1 MQYQNTNILI
11 GERVKLPT
19 KYGHFE
25 LIPFQE
31 KLNGLEHI
39 ALIKGDLIQ
48 NNATLTRIHSA
59 CATGDLFG
67 SLRCDCG
74 DQLIQTLKI
83 IEQNGNGIIVYL
95 QQEGRGIG
103 LMNKMKAYKLQEDGM
118 DTLEANLH
126 LGFAPD
132 EREYQIAAEILKHL
146 QVKNVHL
153 LTNNPDKISGLEQHE
168 INVEKRIP
176 LIIKPNPFNINY
188 LNTKEIRM
196 GHLLHKEKQEIIYY
210 DN

>member
-1 MQYQNTNILI
+1 MSTRDTNILQ

-31 KLNGLEHI
+31 KLNGLQHM
-39 ALIKGDLIQ
+39 ALIKGSFTVNDTI
-48 NNATLTRIHSA
+48 LTRIHSA

-74 DQLIQTLKI
+74 EQLIQAMKI
-83 IEQNGNGIIVYL
+83 IENNGSGIIVYL

-103 LMNKMKAYKLQEDGM
+103 LMNKMKAYKLQELGM
-118 DTLEANLH
+118 DTVEANLQ

-132 EREYQIAAEILKHL
+132 EREYQIGAEILSTLGINK
-146 QVKNVHL
+146 VKL
-153 LTNNPDKISGLEQHE
+153 LTNNPDKILGLEQNG
-168 INVEKRIP
+168 IQVVKRIP
-176 LIIKPNPFNINY
+176 LIIDSNPFNKYY
-188 LNTKEIRM
+188 LHTKEIYM
-196 GHLLHKEKQEIIYY
+196 GHQLSEEKLENQCY